1 MPRLSH
7 ILLAAP
13 LLFAAASAADAR
25 LPGFSGIE
33 FFRVG
38 WGTHN
43 LRVADVNGDGLKDI
57 VVVNNNKARIGHRR
71 RQQQQGAHRLPHPAR
86 EP

>member
-43 LRVADVNGDGLKDI
+43 LRVADVNGDG
-57 VVVNNNKARIGHRR
+57 A
-71 RQQQQGAHRLPHPAR
+71 
-86 EP
+86 